1 MRSYKPYANAEVL
14 IVEDNILAGEMLK
27 GMLEELEYEV
37 VGTAVDGLQAIQMT
51 QNLEPDLII
60 MDIELSGMDGIEAAQ
75 HIYEA
80 CPTPVVVLTAYD
92 MPALLEQA
100 SASGVGAYLTKP
112 PNPYDLEHAIVT
124 TMARFDD
131 MMALRRLNDQLKAE
145 IAERERAEAAHQAD
159 EQRYR
164 ATLADVTGA
173 LAQELRA
180 VHQCLDGL
188 EEGHTDRLDA
198 DALHLLQ
205 RAGAGLDHM
214 QAILDRLTAGG

>member
-1 MRSYKPYANAEVL
+1 
-14 IVEDNILAGEMLK
+14 
-27 GMLEELEYEV
+27 
-37 VGTAVDGLQAIQMT
+37 
-51 QNLEPDLII
+51 
-60 MDIELSGMDGIEAAQ
+60 
-75 HIYEA
+75 
-80 CPTPVVVLTAYD
+80 
-92 MPALLEQA
+92 
-100 SASGVGAYLTKP
+100 
-112 PNPYDLEHAIVT
+112 
-124 TMARFDD
+124 MARFDD